1 MEGVFVGCNDA
12 WDIVAGFTH
21 ALGLNDV
28 KCEDNCEGICSQLKT
43 KELSK

>member
-1 MEGVFVGCNDA
+1 MGCNDA

-28 KCEDNCEGICSQLKT
+28 KCEDNCEGICGFNPLHDM
-43 KELSK
+43 L